1 MDQINIITET
11 TRDRLK
17 RRRGSTTQRKKKKEK
32 ITDETFRILRYGE
45 QNELNRC
52 YYRVTQLRQMC
63 KFYGLRQTGNKNE
76 LTIRLQNY
84 LENSGSAVIIQKIW
98 RGYVVRMFIKSKGVS
113 GISVSECANETDFL
127 TMDSIRDIP
136 LTQLF
141 MFRAKN
147 GVLYGF
153 DTVSLYNLILRDGN
167 NATNPYTRE
176 PIPKTIA
183 RNLIRSVRY
192 GKLAGFNIDVKFDP
206 DEALQPM
213 SPVQRLQMRTIDLF
227 QRIDALGNYTDT
239 QWFMSLNAQG
249 LRTMIRELWDIWSY
263 RANIATSTKC
273 DICPPRGDP
282 FANVEIGMMRG
293 MSFETLWRTT
303 LSVLERMVNTGV
315 DNNSKSLGALYVLSA
330 LTLVSPEAAHSLPWL
345 YDSVVYTA

>member
-1 MDQINIITET
+1 MEQINIITET

-32 ITDETFRILRYGE
+32 ITDESFRILRYGE

-84 LENSGSAVIIQKIW
+84 LENSGSALIIQSIW
-98 RGYVVRMFIKSKGVS
+98 RGYVARMFIKSKGVS

-127 TMDSIRDIP
+127 TMDLIRDIP

-192 GKLAGFNIDVKFDP
+192 GKLAGFDIDVKFDP
-206 DEALQPM
+206 DEVLQPM

-239 QWFMSLNAQG
+239 QWFMALNSHG
-249 LRTMIRELWDIWSY
+249 LRIMIRELWDIWSY
-263 RANIATSTKC
+263 RANISTSTKC

-293 MSFETLWRTT
+293 MGFETLWRTT

-315 DNNSKSLGALYVLSA
+315 DTNSKSLGALYVLSA

>member
-127 TMDSIRDIP
+127 TMDSICDIP

-249 LRTMIRELWDIWSY
+249 LRTMVRELWDIWSY